1 MRFMV
6 IVKGS
11 GDCASGPAPD
21 EKFMARMR
29 AYNEAL
35 EKAGVMIGVERL
47 QPVSKGAR
55 VSLTGT
61 KPTVID
67 GPFPETKELVGGF
80 WLWEV
85 GSLDE
90 AIEWVKRCP
99 YLPGHGG
106 EIEIRQVLEPDGFGP
121 ALTHQAREHGQH
133 QYAQAGGRK

>member
-11 GDCASGPAPD
+11 GDCASGPAD
-21 EKFMARMR
+21 EKFMAKMR
-29 AYNEAL
+29 AYNESL

-47 QPVSKGAR
+47 HPVSKGAR
-55 VSLTGT
+55 VWLSGA

-80 WLWEV
+80 WFWEV

-99 YLPGHGG
+99 YQSDHSG

-121 ALTHQAREHGQH
+121 ALTRDAGDHGHHQR
-133 QYAQAGGRK
+133 AQSGGRK